1 MKNLPRILTT
11 ILCATSLATGAYA
24 VAPDFMEKL
33 TSDARPAEDRAR
45 DGMRRPYQVM
55 NLAGVE
61 EGMTVLDISSGGGW
75 YARVLAAAIGPDG
88 MIYAQDLGA
97 GGRIPQAVTQD
108 LTSMPNLEV
117 VDNVSGV
124 PANSIDIAV
133 FGLESHHRDDE
144 TGVAFFREIY
154 NVMKPGAK
162 VIYTEYVGDAST
174 DYRALHRLPIEVARR
189 WVQEAGFEIVEDSD
203 ILRTTADDHSLPV
216 FSPILGRNADR
227 FLFILQKPE
236 M

>member
-1 MKNLPRILTT
+1 
-11 ILCATSLATGAYA
+11 LATGAYA

-75 YARVLAAAIGPDG
+75 YARVLAAAIGTDG

-117 VDNVSGV
+117 VDNVSDV

>member
-1 MKNLPRILTT
+1 MKILTRT
-11 ILCATSLATGAYA
+11 LLAFVCAIAMMTSAYA
-24 VAPDFMEKL
+24 VPPNFIELLM
-33 TSDARPAEDRAR
+33 SDARPEADRAR
-45 DGMRRPYQVM
+45 DGARRPYQVM

-75 YARVLAAAIGPDG
+75 YARVLAAAVGPEG

-97 GGRIPQAVTQD
+97 GGRIPEEVIQD
-108 LTSMPNLEV
+108 LTSMPNLRV
-117 VDNVSGV
+117 VDSVSDV
-124 PANSIDIAV
+124 PANSIDVAV

-154 NVMKPGAK
+154 NAVKPGGK
-162 VIYTEYVGDAST
+162 VVYTEYVGDPAT
-174 DYRALHRLPIEVARR
+174 DYRAMHRLPIEAGRR

-216 FSPILGRNADR
+216 FNPILGRNADR
-227 FLFILQKPE
+227 FLLILSKPG